1 MDVIARNLNQAFI
14 SEKVAMLKSIAA
26 EYDLNPNELISK
38 YIDGTVPIATPQRAS
53 KVSEQ
58 KGRKKKKNDYIEV
71 DEYEFNDVKYLVD
84 SKNNVYT
91 HNLEKPML
99 IGERLVDGK
108 IKFYEG
114 YIAAIGSG
122 TVC

>member
-1 MDVIARNLNQAFI
+1 M
-14 SEKVAMLKSIAA
+14 
-26 EYDLNPNELISK
+26 
-38 YIDGTVPIATPQRAS
+38 PIATPHRSCKAL
-53 KVSEQ
+53 EQ
-58 KGRKKKKNDYIEV
+58 NTRKKKKNDYIEV
-71 DEYEFNDVKYLVD
+71 DEYEFNHVKYLVD

-122 TVC
+122 TVG